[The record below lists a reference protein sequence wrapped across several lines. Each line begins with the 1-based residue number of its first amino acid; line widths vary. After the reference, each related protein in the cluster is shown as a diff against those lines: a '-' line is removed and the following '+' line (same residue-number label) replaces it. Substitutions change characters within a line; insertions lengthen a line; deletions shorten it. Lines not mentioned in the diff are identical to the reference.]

1 MKRVLLGVL
10 AAGLA
15 FATVA
20 NAIVTLE
27 ATSDSPSYTP
37 GQLVTITL
45 TGVTTDPANEF
56 TQSIDVR
63 VVGTGF
69 SFVSAET
76 AMGGTCIATVGC
88 IPGAPYSVGGT
99 QGTQQGANLQLW
111 NQIGGLVPGPLTNNM
126 TVGVPFH
133 TGESSLT
140 AVFTTIA
147 GAPGQRGGQGG
158 TYPINLSSIGVGFF
172 GITGPQTIGS
182 YTIVPEPTTASLMGL
197 GLLGLAATGR
207 KY

>member
-63 VVGTGF
+63 VVGAGF
-69 SFVSAET
+69 TSVSSET
-76 AMGGTCIATVGC
+76 ALGGTCVAGLGC
-88 IPGAPYSVGGT
+88 IPGAGFSLGGT
-99 QGTQQGANLQLW
+99 QGTTVAGNYQAFS
-111 NQIGGLVPGPLTNNM
+111 QIGGLAPGPNTNGM
-126 TVGVPFH
+126 TPGSPFF
-133 TGESSLT
+133 TGASSLT

-147 GAPGQRGGQGG
+147 GAAG
-158 TYPINLSSIGVGFF
+158 TYDIDMAPIGVGFF
-172 GITGPQTIGS
+172 GITGPRTLGS
-182 YTIVPEPTTASLMGL
+182 YTVVPEPSTAALMGL
-197 GLLGLAATGR
+197 GVLFLAMVGR
-207 KY
+207 RN